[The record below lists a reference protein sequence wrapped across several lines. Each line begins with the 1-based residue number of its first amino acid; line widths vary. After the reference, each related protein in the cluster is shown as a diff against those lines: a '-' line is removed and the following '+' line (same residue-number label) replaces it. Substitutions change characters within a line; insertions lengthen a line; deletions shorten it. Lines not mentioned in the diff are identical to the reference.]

1 MTRRPFPFHR
11 SKDRFT
17 LIELLVVIGIIGLL
31 IALAAPALRK
41 TKDSA
46 QKSSCLNNL
55 RQIGVAVNAYVLGY
69 DGHLPVCV
77 RVGDSPKDPL
87 CVANVLD
94 IDGDKVFAC
103 PADTVP
109 KYDGLTF
116 AGRHGTSYE
125 WNVWLSGRL
134 VDKSKLSLGGV
145 LLNTPLM
152 GDAEPFHGS
161 LGSNYLYPDGRV
173 EKSLEKLIE

>member
-1 MTRRPFPFHR
+1 MKPRLFPSPR
-11 SKDRFT
+11 SEDGFT
-17 LIELLVVIGIIGLL
+17 LVELLVVIGIIGLL

-41 TKDSA
+41 TKESA
-46 QKSSCLNNL
+46 KKSSCLNNL

-77 RVGDSPKDPL
+77 RVGETAADPL
-87 CVANVLD
+87 CVSNVLE
-94 IDGDKVFAC
+94 IDNGKVFAC
-103 PADTVP
+103 PADTVS
-109 KYDGLTF
+109 KYEGLTF
-116 AGRHGTSYE
+116 AKRHGASYE

-152 GDAEPFHGS
+152 GDAEAFHGS